1 MSKSVRRLH
10 GRGPAK
16 DMGAARGITVARSK
30 KASPSLA
37 GSPAFHPQTNASR
50 QLDAALTRD
59 RRSAASREKAAERAA
74 RREERLRFEAQ
85 RTADRELERAQVR
98 FTAELVAEKIQRRTA
113 EARLRRSQETPAD
126 RHRVRLA
133 RLKPFTERDGA
144 IQEGE
149 GLFADPYQPGRHEK
163 LTVNRRVDI
172 LADEFSKRRISRAQF
187 DVGRMI
193 QAVYEKASGS
203 RGSQFWGEG
212 GSRDTTVAHELAI
225 IYSVET
231 AERVRKF
238 TARLE
243 RAIGSVGARFLRAV
257 LVERL
262 SFAQYAQARGKGGE
276 RGTAQ
281 VAAHFRLLLEG
292 LTEAQYTASGAGRQV
307 PNDKYA
313 ARADEVARK
322 EAADADC

>member
-1 MSKSVRRLH
+1 M
-10 GRGPAK
+10 
-16 DMGAARGITVARSK
+16 
-30 KASPSLA
+30 
-37 GSPAFHPQTNASR
+37 
-50 QLDAALTRD
+50 
-59 RRSAASREKAAERAA
+59 
-74 RREERLRFEAQ
+74 
-85 RTADRELERAQVR
+85 
-98 FTAELVAEKIQRRTA
+98 
-113 EARLRRSQETPAD
+113 
-126 RHRVRLA
+126 
-133 RLKPFTERDGA
+133 
-144 IQEGE
+144 
-149 GLFADPYQPGRHEK
+149 
-163 LTVNRRVDI
+163 NRRVDI